1 MRSVF
6 VAPARSSLRAVL
18 CRRRR
23 TSPPSLT
30 ALSAVAGMADGS
42 KEEARV
48 R

>member
-23 TSPPSLT
+23 MSLPSLT
-30 ALSAVAGMADGS
+30 APSAAVGTAEGS
-42 KEEARV
+42 KEDAHV